1 MDLAW
6 CLVCLGYVTQQT
18 HVPLA
23 WRPRHSSHLQEA
35 RAPSLPFPFSSSL
48 AKLFSSDKVQRETD
62 GIVLGFKRRW
72 AVWLSFKQLFS
83 LGCLCF
89 EYLPWLALSLALI
102 RN

>member
-48 AKLFSSDKVQRETD
+48 SKLFSSDEVQYKTD
-62 GIVLGFKRRW
+62 GISAEEGGFV
-72 AVWLSFKQLFS
+72 AVIQGVPVF
-83 LGCLCF
+83 
-89 EYLPWLALSLALI
+89 
-102 RN
+102 